1 MKPLART
8 VLIAGLAV
16 LAGCASLPAYPAPRT
31 VLPQTFTRN
40 LAGMKVGET
49 TEAQVLEYF
58 GNPEIMDTDNLGR
71 RRLIFMPRRQGLLY
85 VSFRPDGRVG
95 DFLYVPHGGE
105 CRTC

>member
-1 MKPLART
+1 MKVLART
-8 VLIAGLAV
+8 VLIAGVAV
-16 LAGCASLPAYPAPRT
+16 LTGCTSLTGSAAPRT
-31 VLPQTFTRN
+31 VLPQTFTLN
-40 LAGMKVGET
+40 LARMKVGET

-58 GNPEIMDTDNLGR
+58 GDPEIVDTDALGR
-71 RRLIFMPRRQGLLY
+71 RRLIFQSRRQNLLY